1 MLAPSVP
8 ILPNSSIDH
17 LVLLSSRAQPG
28 SPVCAGFPSTGVQAR
43 HLQFPFVT
51 ILRMAQR
58 RQRGLSSLDFESTPA
73 ERTRSFQ
80 CSAKAAFRPCNPRTL
95 GSFAAKSAGTRP
107 QNERPKSS
115 RMRTYT
121 KRGEGGASLL
131 YAPVHFVFRQPRAQM
146 P

>member
-28 SPVCAGFPSTGVQAR
+28 SPVCAGFASTGVQAR

-58 RQRGLSSLDFESTPA
+58 RQRRLSSLDFESTPA
-73 ERTRSFQ
+73 ERTRSCQ
-80 CSAKAAFRPCNPRTL
+80 CSARGHGILVRSPFLFAKA
-95 GSFAAKSAGTRP
+95 AGTRS
-107 QNERPKSS
+107 NK
-115 RMRTYT
+115 M
-121 KRGEGGASLL
+121 KGLSLL
-131 YAPVHFVFRQPRAQM
+131 ECALTQKGGGGCHPVSHPVHFVFRQPRAQM